1 MAKDKTGSNSEFS
14 IPTTAPATPG
24 WHATVGTFIAGQAEV
39 DEVDALAI
47 ELEGKWGVDRL
58 RLLVSTELRIKFD
71 RQRYLF
77 NQAIWHG
84 ELGDVVREAK
94 RMAAAWRALDKAAE
108 AAGAPQRP
116 VEVWELALPDNRV
129 VAIVRKLE
137 DARKVIADGRF
148 VDVYTLDEIGNL
160 IHGFPALA
168 KIKQTFPGA
177 TVERVRTRI
186 GDPLDAV
193 PDSKMPID
201 DPIPF

>member
-1 MAKDKTGSNSEFS
+1 MAKDKSPSNGVSM
-14 IPTTAPATPG
+14 PAVPR
-24 WHATVGTFIAGQAEV
+24 WQSSVGTFIAGQAEV

-58 RLLVSTELRIKFD
+58 RIVVSTELRIKFD

-108 AAGAPQRP
+108 ASGAHQRP
-116 VEVWELALPDNRV
+116 AEVWEMALPDNRV
-129 VAIVRKLE
+129 VALVRKPE
-137 DARKVIADGRF
+137 DARTVIADGRF
-148 VDVYTLDEIGNL
+148 VDVYTLDEIAHL

-186 GDPLDAV
+186 EDPLEAV
-193 PDSKMPID
+193 PDSKAPID
-201 DPIPF
+201 DPLPF